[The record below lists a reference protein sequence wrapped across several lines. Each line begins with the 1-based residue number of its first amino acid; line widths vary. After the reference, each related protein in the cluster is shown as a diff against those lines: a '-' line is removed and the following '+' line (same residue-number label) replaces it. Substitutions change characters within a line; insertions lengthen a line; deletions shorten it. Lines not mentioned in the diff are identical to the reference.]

1 MLCLSWLVGVVRS
14 KVGCQQGSRARRIGG
29 MVGILLLVVLALPTW
44 ASAATCTDTWTGP
57 AEGSWNTAADWSL
70 GTVPTSSDVACIGPK
85 TTVESFEAN
94 NAGVLQVEGTLVIS
108 GGSLEVTNALE
119 ASTIATLTMTGG
131 ALKGAGTVDVSG
143 SFTSAYAEM
152 RGAGLTVI
160 LPGASASIG
169 VAGGVLELVE
179 RTLVNEGTLTLG
191 EGKLSEN
198 EGARVENSGTFIANA
213 DEGTGQIG
221 NPTGTASF
229 VNKGIFKKTAGTKH
243 TEIGVYFENLGTVN
257 AATGSF
263 RFSKGNAT
271 WATGSILEGTIE
283 VVGFGLAE
291 EVTGD
296 SFAAKN
302 ATLDLAG
309 TGVINVGEGT
319 SATIGNLTIEGGTL
333 TGAGTIE
340 VSGALTWSGGS
351 MDGSGSTVILHDA
364 TGLIG
369 PEEGVVV
376 GITERTFI
384 NEGVVTFSGG
394 HIDMENDAE
403 IININ
408 TFKADSEVASTGSS
422 IGVTAGKPFIQNFG
436 LFEKTAGTGKTTV
449 APYFESLGAVVA
461 YTGKLEFANP
471 VRQLTAAQFAERS
484 PSSHLSRCEYSDPVN
499 CATGN
504 FYETQTDLAVGGR
517 GVGLN
522 LTRTYNSMAA
532 AEGTTGIF
540 GHGWSNSFGDH
551 VVAEKE
557 AVTVYH
563 GNGSAV
569 PFKETKGGGFI
580 APSWTQ
586 DKLTGNS
593 TIGYSLILENQVK
606 YQFEGSTGRLQS
618 VTDRNGNQTTLAYNK
633 AGQLETITD
642 PAGRK
647 ITLAYNGEGLVE
659 SAKDPLGHTAKYTYA
674 EGTLASVTLPGE
686 AKARWQYH
694 YGEAH
699 QMTSM
704 IDGRGDETTNE
715 YNGSHE
721 LTSQTDPAGH
731 KVKFEREPFHA
742 KLTNNGTGSV
752 TNEWF
757 NSNGEPT
764 SITRGYGTASETT
777 ETFSY
782 DTSGNLLSKTDGNGH
797 TSTWTYDSEN
807 NMTSKTD
814 ADNNQTKWTYD
825 GTHDVMAKTTPNGET
840 TTVTR
845 DSHGNTETVSRP
857 APGKGT
863 QLSTY
868 HYDANG
874 NLTSVVDALKHTWGY
889 EYDKFGNRTSE
900 TDPEGNKRTYGYDED
915 SRETSRVS
923 PAGNVKGAEASQ
935 YTTKIERDT
944 QERVTKATDPLGH
957 TTKYTYDGNGN
968 VETFTDGEGH
978 KTTYTYNGNNRPT
991 KTKAPNGAT
1000 TEMEYDESGR
1010 VKSQTDGNKHTTT
1023 YIRNVLGEVTE
1034 IKDPL
1039 ARLTTEEY
1047 DAAGNLVAVTD
1058 AAKRTTKY
1066 VYDPA
1071 NRPKEVVYSDGT
1083 TPTVK
1088 YEYDADGNRVG
1099 MTDGTGKST
1108 YTYDILDRLVQST
1121 DGNGDTVG
1129 YEYDLT
1135 GRQTKLT
1142 YPGGNMLT
1150 RAYDSDGRLQSV
1162 TDWLKNT
1169 TAFAYD
1175 PNSNLVKTTFPKA
1188 TGGQDKVTYNQAN
1201 QVLKITMVNGTKTI
1215 ASLLYARGGDG
1226 QVKKTTTTGLPGA
1239 EATAYGYDANNR
1251 LTSAGATAYEYD
1263 AANNPAKTGSSINVY
1278 DAADELKTSGGTV
1291 YGYNQIGER
1300 TSAVKAALTTIDSYD
1315 QAGNLTQVKQ
1325 ASTGLN
1331 DLYTY
1336 SGDGLR
1342 AAQIKGKVA
1351 THLTWDTHAGL
1362 PLILSDE
1369 QNSYIYGPGGQPI
1382 EAIQSKGAVLYIH
1395 HDQQGSTRLLTG
1407 ASGAT
1412 EATATYDAYGN
1423 TTGTTGKV
1431 TIPLGYDGQYTT
1443 ADTGLIYLRTRV
1455 YDPATAQFL
1464 SVDPL
1469 AMMTRAP
1476 YYYANDNPQSFM
1488 DPTGLVSLGE
1498 VGQIIGK
1505 AIGGPVGGVV
1515 GEFAFEHPVVVA
1527 AAGCTVGAL
1536 AGPEVCVGAV
1546 AVSYTDSTAQNAN
1559 DYYEGE
1565 LNPEQ
1570 LLDRQLG
1577 TAAVSAVGAIPS
1589 LPVLGTSAGEIIE
1602 NAPIPIQLLVNA
1614 YLEGPDT
1621 VLSAYEQQIL
1631 CGVGIL

>member
-1 MLCLSWLVGVVRS
+1 
-14 KVGCQQGSRARRIGG
+14 
-29 MVGILLLVVLALPTW
+29 MVGALLVVVLALPAW

-57 AEGSWNTAADWSL
+57 EEGSWDTAADWSL

-94 NAGVLQVEGTLVIS
+94 NVGVLQVEGTLVIS
-108 GGSLEVTNALE
+108 SSSLEVTNALE
-119 ASTIATLTMTGG
+119 ASTVATLSMTGG
-131 ALKGAGTVDVSG
+131 TLKGAGTVNVSG
-143 SFTSAYAEM
+143 SLLDKT
-152 RGAGLTVI
+152 GAMTGSGSTVI
-160 LPGASASIG
+160 QSGASATFGISEG
-169 VAGGVLELVE
+169 FLDLEG
-179 RTLVNEGTLTLG
+179 RRLVNEGTATLEKG
-191 EGKLSEN
+191 AISESG
-198 EGARVENSGTFIANA
+198 GAEISNSGTFKASSESGGGGTFKGGS
-213 DEGTGQIG
+213 EG
-221 NPTGTASF
+221 SF
-229 VNKGIFKKTAGTKH
+229 VNTGLLEKTTGSGDTDIA
-243 TEIGVYFENLGTVN
+243 VYFENLGTVN
-257 AATGSF
+257 AKTGSF
-263 RFSKGNAT
+263 RLSEGNGT
-271 WATGSILEGTIE
+271 WSSGSVLEGVIE
-283 VVGFGLAE
+283 VLGFGIHE
-291 EVTGD
+291 KVTGG
-296 SFAAKN
+296 SFTAQG
-302 ATLDLAG
+302 ATILLISSG
-309 TGVINVGEGT
+309 SLTITEGST
-319 SATIGNLTIEGGTL
+319 VRIGNLTLKGGTL
-333 TGAGTIE
+333 AGAGTVE
-340 VSGALTWSGGS
+340 VSNSFTSEVGV
-351 MDGSGSTVILHDA
+351 MEGSGSTTLLHGATASLGSATIFEVI
-364 TGLIG
+364 
-369 PEEGVVV
+369 
-376 GITERTFI
+376 ERRFI
-384 NEGVVTFSGG
+384 NEGVVTFDGG
-394 HIDMENDAE
+394 LFYLSNGAE
-403 IININ
+403 LVNIN
-408 TFKADSEVASTGSS
+408 TFKANSEDFEPQ
-422 IGVTAGKPFIQNFG
+422 IRIREGKAFIQNFG
-436 LFEKTAGTGKTTV
+436 LFEKNKGTGKTKV
-449 APYFESLGAVVA
+449 EPFFESLGAVVA
-461 YTGKLEFANP
+461 YTGQLEFTNP

-484 PSSHLSRCEYSDPVN
+484 PSSHLSRCESSDPVN

-569 PFKETKGGGFI
+569 PFKETKGGEFV
-580 APSWTQ
+580 APNWTQ

-674 EGTLASVTLPGE
+674 EGALASVTLPGE
-686 AKARWQYH
+686 TKARWQYH

-699 QMTSM
+699 QMTLM
-704 IDGRGDETTNE
+704 IDGRGGETTNE

-721 LTSQTDPAGH
+721 LISQTDPAGH
-731 KVKFEREPFHA
+731 KIKFEREPFHT

-752 TNEWF
+752 TSEWF

-797 TSTWTYDSEN
+797 TTRWTYDSEN

-814 ADNNQTKWTYD
+814 PENNQTKWTYD
-825 GTHDVMAKTTPNGET
+825 GTHDVVAKTTPNGET

-845 DSHGNTETVSRP
+845 DSHGNAETISRP

-863 QLSTY
+863 QLATY

-874 NLTSVVDALKHTWGY
+874 DLTSVVDALKHTWGY
-889 EYDKFGNRTSE
+889 EYDKYGDRTSE
-900 TDPEGNKRTYGYDED
+900 TDPEGDKRTYGFDED
-915 SRETSRVS
+915 SHETSRVS

-935 YTTKIERDT
+935 YTTKIERDA
-944 QERVTKATDPLGH
+944 QERATKATDPLGH

-968 VETFTDGEGH
+968 VETLTDGEGH
-978 KTTYTYNGNNRPT
+978 TTTYAYNGNNQPT

-1000 TEMEYDESGR
+1000 TETEYDESGR
-1010 VKSQTDGNKHTTT
+1010 VKSQTDSNKHTTT
-1023 YIRNVLGEVTE
+1023 YTRNILGEVTE

-1039 ARLTTEEY
+1039 ARLTIEEY
-1047 DAAGNLVAVTD
+1047 DAAGNLIAVTD

-1071 NRPKEVVYSDGT
+1071 NRLKEIVYSDGT

-1088 YEYDADGNRVG
+1088 YEYDADGNRVR

-1108 YTYDILDRLVQST
+1108 YTYDILDRPVKST

-1135 GRQTKLT
+1135 GHQTKLT

-1169 TAFAYD
+1169 TTFAYD
-1175 PNSNLVKTTFPKA
+1175 SNSNLVKTTFPKA
-1188 TGGQDKVTYNQAN
+1188 TGGQDKVAYNQAN
-1201 QVLKITMVNGTKTI
+1201 QVVKITMVNGTKAI
-1215 ASLLYARGGDG
+1215 ASLLYTRGGDG
-1226 QVKKTTTTGLPGA
+1226 QVKKTTAIGLPGA
-1239 EATAYGYDANNR
+1239 ETTAYGYDSNNR

-1263 AANNPAKTGSSINVY
+1263 ATNDPTKTGSSTNTY
-1278 DAADELKTSGGTV
+1278 DAAGELETGTGV
-1291 YGYNQIGER
+1291 TYGYNQLGER
-1300 TSAVKAALTTIDSYD
+1300 TTTTPKGGQTTTYGYD

-1325 ASTGLN
+1325 GKTGGLN
-1331 DLYTY
+1331 DIYTY

-1351 THLTWDTHAGL
+1351 THLTWDTHAGP

-1431 TIPLGYDGQYTT
+1431 PIPLGYDGQYTT

-1488 DPTGLVSLGE
+1488 DPTGLFSLGE
-1498 VGQIIGK
+1498 VAQTIGS
-1505 AIGGPVGGVV
+1505 AVGGSIGSSVAEFVV
-1515 GEFAFEHPVVVA
+1515 EHPVVIA

-1536 AGPEVCVGAV
+1536 AGPEVCAGAV
-1546 AVSYTDSTAQNAN
+1546 AVSYTDSTTQNIN

-1577 TAAVSAVGAIPS
+1577 TAAVSAVGAIPA
-1589 LPVLGTSAGEIIE
+1589 LPVLGTSAGAIIE
-1602 NAPIPIQLLVNA
+1602 DAPIPIQLLVNG

-1621 VLSAYEQQIL
+1621 VLSTYEQQIL
-1631 CGVGIL
+1631 CGVGIV